1 MLLFQLS
8 RTCPATHTPEPATPQ
23 ATRLAQMRQPALMA
37 ATGDGTDSDGGGE
50 AGVRGAGPGPARW
63 RRPASR
69 PAARAPA
76 STRRFGSRPAGP
88 APARARGSSRARYP
102 GGRRRRKAAWRGRR
116 DGGRGHGTV
125 AAGPTPAAGRALTTK
140 VRLKA
145 ARRAALRRR
154 AAAAPQRAAR
164 HSPVT
169 PARHACRWRRR
180 GAGPRGGVARL
191 GRCVGGA
198 GSGVGEP

>member
-69 PAARAPA
+69 PAARASASLTPFRFPA
-76 STRRFGSRPAGP
+76 RRPSLGMRSRVEPGPIRGWEAMPESRVARQTRRRPGSRDGGSRPDTRRRPGACHQSASQSGAPCRAAPPRRRCATTCCPSFPRNTGP
-88 APARARGSSRARYP
+88 TCVPMAEA
-102 GGRRRRKAAWRGRR
+102 GRR
-116 DGGRGHGTV
+116 
-125 AAGPTPAAGRALTTK
+125 P
-140 VRLKA
+140 
-145 ARRAALRRR
+145 
-154 AAAAPQRAAR
+154 
-164 HSPVT
+164 
-169 PARHACRWRRR
+169 
-180 GAGPRGGVARL
+180 
-191 GRCVGGA
+191 
-198 GSGVGEP
+198 